1 MDFLIEPFFVA
12 SPYRAR
18 VRSAHA
24 RRFAAPL
31 LCQGGEFA
39 LFQVIHTLIDRAYSI
54 AAVRSC
60 FGKVRAI
67 CRGMTNRGYSLIET
81 LLATILLVS
90 GIIHLATLFSF
101 SEGIRF
107 RNRQRTAAVLLVYN
121 KMEELRQSVPQLGGG
136 LDALHPVPGFFD
148 SIDIDVDGTVTVSNS
163 DSQRAYL
170 RMWQVQPSETPL
182 VTIVVYARI
191 GSSRPL
197 ELARA
202 SAFRAR
208 H

>member
-1 MDFLIEPFFVA
+1 V
-12 SPYRAR
+12 
-18 VRSAHA
+18 
-24 RRFAAPL
+24 
-31 LCQGGEFA
+31 
-39 LFQVIHTLIDRAYSI
+39 
-54 AAVRSC
+54 
-60 FGKVRAI
+60 
-67 CRGMTNRGYSLIET
+67 TNRGYALIET

-121 KMEELRQSVPQLGGG
+121 KMEELKQSVPQFGGG
-136 LDALHPVPGFFD
+136 LDSVHPVPGYFD
-148 SIDIDVDGTVTVSNS
+148 SIDIDLDGTVTVSHS
-163 DSQRAYL
+163 TSQGGYL

-191 GSSRPL
+191 GSSHSL

-202 SAFRAR
+202 SALLVQR
-208 H
+208 

>member
-1 MDFLIEPFFVA
+1 
-12 SPYRAR
+12 
-18 VRSAHA
+18 
-24 RRFAAPL
+24 
-31 LCQGGEFA
+31 
-39 LFQVIHTLIDRAYSI
+39 
-54 AAVRSC
+54 
-60 FGKVRAI
+60 
-67 CRGMTNRGYSLIET
+67 MTNRGYALIET

-101 SEGIRF
+101 SEGIRL

-121 KMEELRQSVPQLGGG
+121 KMEELRQSVPQSGGG
-136 LDALHPVPGFFD
+136 VDVVHPVPGYFD

-163 DSQRAYL
+163 ASQGAYL

-191 GSSRPL
+191 GSFRPR

-202 SAFRAR
+202 SAVLIHR
-208 H
+208 